1 MKHPS
6 QPEADARRRGRRVS
20 IALFGG
26 FVVLFIAV
34 ATFNVIQQVFAP
46 SSPTQTVGSCPDEL
60 RGLVHALER
69 AREAA
74 SEIDEA
80 GETAALSRFRLALQ
94 PEWGRYAAIF
104 TRCRDQREMRDA
116 LDTIERLR
124 YAEEHAVRL
133 EASELAPLRLAVR
146 KLMNDRLGASAK

>member
-6 QPEADARRRGRRVS
+6 QPEADARRRGRRVA

-26 FVVLFIAV
+26 FVALFIAI
-34 ATFNVIQQVFAP
+34 ASFNVIQQIFAP
-46 SSPTQTVGSCPDEL
+46 SSLTQPVGSCSDEL

-80 GETAALSRFRLALQ
+80 DETAALSRFRLALQ
-94 PEWGRYAAIF
+94 PEWGRHALIVAL
-104 TRCRDQREMRDA
+104 CRNQREMRDA

-146 KLMNDRLGASAK
+146 KLMNERLGASAK